1 VLLHASQTSVQN
13 GTFWI
18 RATLQTDMFR
28 YQLQGQ
34 NVDIRGV
41 IRCGHPSFWSHY
53 EAGITDVLSLG
64 IRMARNRESL
74 VILPQLILAQAYLV

>member
-1 VLLHASQTSVQN
+1 VLLHANQTSVQN

-18 RATLQTDMFR
+18 RATLQTDMFL

-41 IRCGHPSFWSHY
+41 IRCVHPPFQSQY
-53 EAGITDVLSLG
+53 EARITNMSALG
-64 IRMARNRESL
+64 TQTARNRESL
-74 VILPQLILAQAYLV
+74 VIQPQLILAQAYLV